1 MQEAH
6 SPGVMEE
13 NLNHLVLLLK
23 RLDIADMGQCKFLD
37 RPGRAIMHAE
47 EEKGSETEASLLVV
61 LSPRGSHAGPG
72 GLGLF
77 GSAG

>member
-37 RPGRAIMHAE
+37 RPGRAMTRAE
-47 EEKGSETEASLLVV
+47 EEKGSETEASLPCCSQPPR
-61 LSPRGSHAGPG
+61 LSCRPWRTWTI
-72 GLGLF
+72 
-77 GSAG
+77 